1 MSDFQYN
8 ANRIFGLDLLRS
20 KAILLVLC
28 SHILWIYPENNSFVS
43 SLFKQFGFWGVEL
56 FFVLSGF
63 LIGKI
68 LLELYLKE
76 DFTIQSVFY
85 FLKRRWLRTLPN
97 YFLVL
102 ILNVIIGVY
111 FQFDLSEIWKYFLF
125 LQNFACSMP
134 KIFPESWSLSVEEFA
149 YLLTPIFLLC
159 FQYLFKIK
167 DKSLQFLINIIVL
180 ILFFVSTKL
189 IYNFSV
195 QESTMTGWN
204 DNLKSVVIYRIDS
217 ILIGI
222 LAAWIHL
229 KRPNFWMKYKVEMM
243 FIGFLLLSFLFL
255 GLGKFNLRIENSI
268 IFWNVIYIPLT
279 SIAFALFLP
288 FCEQFRVAPFWLKK
302 PIVFISKV
310 SYSVYLIHYSLVLFL
325 MKSLIDTTNFS
336 LTQLNCFTVGYLF
349 VTFFLSHLLYRFY
362 EKPIMD
368 LRDKSS

>member
-1 MSDFQYN
+1 MESN
-8 ANRIFGLDLLRS
+8 HRIFGLDLLRS

-85 FLKRRWLRTLPN
+85 FLKRRWFRTLPN

-102 ILNVIIGVY
+102 ILNILVGIY

-125 LQNFACSMP
+125 LQNFASSMP
-134 KIFPESWSLSVEEFA
+134 KIFPESWSLSVEEFT
-149 YLLTPIFLLC
+149 YLLTPIFLFLSQ
-159 FQYLFKIK
+159 FLFKMQ
-167 DKSLQFLINIIVL
+167 DKSKLFLLIVIAL
-180 ILFFVSTKL
+180 SLFFLSTKL

-195 QESTMTGWN
+195 EENTMASWN

-217 ILIGI
+217 ILIGV

-229 KRPNFWMKYKVEMM
+229 KKLAFWIRYKIEMM
-243 FIGFLLLSFLFL
+243 FLGFVLLLFLFL
-255 GLGKFNLRIENSI
+255 GLGRFNLTIENYPV
-268 IFWNVIYIPLT
+268 FWNVIYIPLT
-279 SIAFALFLP
+279 SIAFASFLP
-288 FCEQFRVAPFWLKK
+288 FCEQLRAAPFWLKNSA
-302 PIVFISKV
+302 VFISKI
-310 SYSVYLIHYSLVLFL
+310 SYSIYLIHYSLVLFL
-325 MKSLIDTTNFS
+325 MKSLINTTYFS
-336 LTQLNCFTVGYLF
+336 MIQLNCFTVSYLF
-349 VTFFLSHLLYRFY
+349 ITFGLSYLLYRFY
-362 EKPIMD
+362 EKPLMD
-368 LRDKSS
+368 LREQS